1 MPAKRFFK
9 ISKRNKNGEDMATGI
24 ERAIAYIDLGIL
36 EENLRMIKSRITAEA
51 KVLCVVKANAYGHGA
66 VEVSQRL
73 ETAGVDYLGV
83 ATIDEGI
90 ELREKGIRLPILVMS
105 GLFPWDEIGPVIK
118 NGLSVVIYDANMLK
132 KIVDKCPS
140 FEKPLK
146 VHIKVDTG
154 MGRLG
159 FSVNDMAFVGQQLKN
174 ARNIVCEGL
183 MSHFASSEIRDDY
196 GLRQVALFREALS
209 ALTGVGITPNITHM
223 ANSGAMIEYP
233 EAHFDMV
240 RVGISLYGSYP
251 ARILADKL
259 CLKQVMKFVTKIAL
273 IREFPAGY
281 ALSYGRTYATGK
293 TTRIAYIPVGYADG
307 YPRSL
312 SNKGFVLIK
321 DTKCSIVGIVCMDWS
336 LVDITDVDGVDV
348 GEEVVLLGQSNTQTI
363 TADELA
369 EYAGTI
375 PYEILCKISKR
386 VPRFYV

>member
-1 MPAKRFFK
+1 MVT
-9 ISKRNKNGEDMATGI
+9 ET

-36 EENLRMIKSRITAEA
+36 EENLQMIKSCITAGA
-51 KVLCVVKANAYGHGA
+51 KTLCVVKANAYGHGA
-66 VEVSQRL
+66 VEVSRRL

-105 GLFPWDEIGPVIK
+105 GFFPWDEIAPVVK
-118 NGLSVVIYDANMLK
+118 HELSVVIYDARMLK
-132 KIVDKCPS
+132 KIVDTCPS

-159 FSVNDMAFVGQQLKN
+159 FSVNDMAFVGQQLKS
-174 ARNIVCEGL
+174 ARNVICEGL

-196 GLRQVALFREALS
+196 GLQQVALFQEARL
-209 ALTGVGITPNITHM
+209 ALAGAGVTPGVAHM
-223 ANSGAMIEYP
+223 ANSGAVIQYP

-240 RVGISLYGSYP
+240 RVGISLYGSYS
-251 ARILADKL
+251 ARVLAEKL
-259 CLKQVMKFVTKIAL
+259 HLKQVMKFVTKIAL
-273 IREFPAGY
+273 IREFPAGQ

-348 GEEVVLLGQSNTQTI
+348 GEEVILLGLGNTQTI

>member
-1 MPAKRFFK
+1 
-9 ISKRNKNGEDMATGI
+9 MATGTQ
-24 ERAIAYIDLGIL
+24 RAIAYIDLGIL
-36 EENLRMIKSRITAEA
+36 EENLQMIESCITAGA
-51 KVLCVVKANAYGHGA
+51 KTLCVVKANAYGHGA
-66 VEVSQRL
+66 VEVSRRL

-90 ELREKGIRLPILVMS
+90 ELREKGIQLPILVMS
-105 GLFPWDEIGPVIK
+105 GLFPWDEIVQVVK
-118 NGLSVVIYDANMLK
+118 NELSLAIYDARMLK
-132 KIVDKCPS
+132 KILEASPS
-140 FEKPLK
+140 FNKPLK
-146 VHIKVDTG
+146 VHVKVDTG

-174 ARNIVCEGL
+174 AGNIVCEGL

-196 GLRQVALFREALS
+196 GLQQVASFREARL
-209 ALTGVGITPNITHM
+209 ALAGAGVAPAIAHM
-223 ANSGAMIEYP
+223 ANSGAMIQYP

-251 ARILADKL
+251 
-259 CLKQVMKFVTKIAL
+259 KIAL
-273 IREFPAGY
+273 IREFPPGQ
-281 ALSYGRTYATGK
+281 ALSYGRTYTTGK

-321 DTKCSIVGIVCMDWS
+321 DIKCSIVGKVCMDWS
-336 LVDITDVDGVDV
+336 LVDITDIDGVDV
-348 GEEVVLLGQSNTQTI
+348 GEEVILLGRGNTQTI
-363 TADELA
+363 TADEFA

-386 VPRFYV
+386 VPRYYV

>member
-1 MPAKRFFK
+1 MV
-9 ISKRNKNGEDMATGI
+9 TGT
-24 ERAIAYIDLGIL
+24 ERAIAYIHLGIL
-36 EENLRMIKSRITAEA
+36 EENFRMIKSHITAGA

-66 VEVSQRL
+66 VEVSRRL
-73 ETAGVDYLGV
+73 ETVGVDYLGV

-90 ELREKGIRLPILVMS
+90 ELRANGIRLPILVMS
-105 GLFPWDEIGPVIK
+105 GLFPWDEIGPVVK
-118 NGLSVVIYDANMLK
+118 SELSVVVYDASTLK
-132 KIVDKCPS
+132 KIVDACLS

-159 FSVNDMAFVGQQLKN
+159 FSVSDMAFVGEQLKS

-196 GLRQVALFREALS
+196 GLRQIDLFQEARS
-209 ALTGVGITPNITHM
+209 ALAAAGVTPNVMHM
-223 ANSGAMIEYP
+223 ANSGAAIQYP

-240 RVGISLYGSYP
+240 RVGISLYGSYS
-251 ARILADKL
+251 ARALAEKL
-259 CLKQVMKFVTKIAL
+259 HLKQVMKFVTRIAL
-273 IREFPAGY
+273 IREFPEGQ
-281 ALSYGRTYATGK
+281 ALSYGRTYVTGRK
-293 TTRIAYIPVGYADG
+293 TRIAYIPVGYADG

-336 LVDITDVDGVDV
+336 LVDVTDVDRVDV
-348 GEEVVLLGQSNTQTI
+348 GEEVILLGPGITQAI
-363 TADELA
+363 SADEIA
-369 EYAGTI
+369 ECAGTI

-386 VPRFYV
+386 IPRSYV

>member
-1 MPAKRFFK
+1 MVRK
-9 ISKRNKNGEDMATGI
+9 T
-24 ERAIAYIDLGIL
+24 ERAVAYIDLKVL
-36 EENLRMIKSRITAEA
+36 EGNLQMIKSRINAGA
-51 KVLCVVKANAYGHGA
+51 KILCAVKANAYGHGA
-66 VEVSQRL
+66 VEVSRRL
-73 ETAGVDYLGV
+73 EKAGVDYLGV

-90 ELREKGIRLPILVMS
+90 ELRERSIGLPVLVMS
-105 GLFPWDEIGPVIK
+105 GVLPWEDVELVVRHELSIVIHNAK
-118 NGLSVVIYDANMLK
+118 MLER
-132 KIVDKCPS
+132 IVAASPS

-159 FSVNDMAFVGQQLKN
+159 FDIDDMAFVARQLKD
-174 ARNIVCEGL
+174 AQNIVCEGI

-196 GLRQVALFREALS
+196 GLRQIALFQEARS
-209 ALTGVGITPNITHM
+209 ALMAQGITPEITHM
-223 ANSGAMIEYP
+223 ANSGAVMQYP

-251 ARILADKL
+251 ARVLAEKL
-259 CLKQVMKFVTKIAL
+259 PLQQVMKFMTKIAM
-273 IREFPAGY
+273 IREFPAGK
-281 ALSYGRTYATGK
+281 ALSYGRTYSTEK

-321 DTKCSIVGIVCMDWS
+321 DRKCSIVGTVCMEWS
-336 LVDITDVDGVDV
+336 LVDITDIGGVDV
-348 GEEVVLLGQSNTQTI
+348 GEEVILLGQGNINAI

-369 EYAGTI
+369 ECAGTI